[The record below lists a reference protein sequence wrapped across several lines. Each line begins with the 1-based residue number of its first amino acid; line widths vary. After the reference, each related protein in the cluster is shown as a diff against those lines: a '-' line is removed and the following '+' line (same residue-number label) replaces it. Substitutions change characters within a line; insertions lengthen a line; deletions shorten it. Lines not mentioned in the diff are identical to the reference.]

1 MGSHCGASSSD
12 ERPEAKQVLRRSQ
25 DVLAPGAG
33 RPEFRDGGKESDDV
47 LVVLQVFVRLKLT
60 IHMILD
66 GFLLP
71 TRFWSTDCIQ
81 RRAGPEQHNAA
92 FHQFFQSLR
101 REIAASTINVRRA
114 ERCLRLKV
122 LVYVCLAIFVGAA
135 AS

>member
-1 MGSHCGASSSD
+1 MGSHCGASLSD

-33 RPEFRDGGKESDDV
+33 RPEFRDGGLESDDV

-60 IHMILD
+60 INMILD

-71 TRFWSTDCIQ
+71 TSV
-81 RRAGPEQHNAA
+81 G
-92 FHQFFQSLR
+92 
-101 REIAASTINVRRA
+101 RA
-114 ERCLRLKV
+114 ERCLRLGV
-122 LVYVCLAIFVGAA
+122 QGWSMSVWLFSSGAA